1 MAAAAPTILLLGFG
15 NPGRRDDGLGPAL
28 AEAAREWN
36 LPGVTI
42 DSDYQLTVED
52 AAEAARHQIVLF
64 ADAAVTGPDPFWI
77 ERLDPTTSPGSFST
91 HRVTPGAVLALA
103 RELFSAAPTGYLL
116 AIRGYEFD
124 QFDEG
129 LSEKARENLKAAV
142 SHLRAML
149 KDGHIRIGNSHARRK
164 TRHFVHR

>member
-1 MAAAAPTILLLGFG
+1 MADEAPNILLIGFG

-36 LPGVTI
+36 IPGVTV

-64 ADAAVTGPDPFWI
+64 ADAATTGPEPFSITQI
-77 ERLDPTTSPGSFST
+77 EPTNDPGSFST
-91 HRVTPGAVLALA
+91 HSVAPQAVLALA
-103 RELFSAAPTGYLL
+103 RDLFSAEPVGYLL

-129 LSEKARENLKAAV
+129 LSERASANLEAAGI
-142 SHLRAML
+142 HLRAML
-149 KDGHIRIGNSHARRK
+149 KEGHISHARRK
-164 TRHFVHR
+164 TRHSVH